1 MILKQGEVCL
11 CDPIAVAPVLS
22 PELVHG
28 YYEVAAEVEIT
39 GPRTS
44 GCIVFDWFETTN
56 KKRRVKLI
64 SRIDLQGVV
73 DQIKGSYEW
82 YFANLILVDFDRFL
96 MNVWMYDK
104 SEKTEYQISNIAL
117 YKFCMNDIADI

>member
-1 MILKQGEVCL
+1 MKTEKGKFINDIYQVILKDGEACL
-11 CDPIAVAPVLS
+11 CDPIAVAPVFS
-22 PELVHG
+22 PELVHA

-64 SRIDLQGVV
+64 SKIDLKTIV
-73 DQIKGSYEW
+73 DQIHSSY
-82 YFANLILVDFDRFL
+82 
-96 MNVWMYDK
+96 
-104 SEKTEYQISNIAL
+104 Q
-117 YKFCMNDIADI
+117 

>member
-1 MILKQGEVCL
+1 MILQTDEACL
-11 CDPIAVAPVLS
+11 CDPIAVAPIFS
-22 PELVHG
+22 PELVSA

-64 SRIDLQGVV
+64 SKI
-73 DQIKGSYEW
+73 
-82 YFANLILVDFDRFL
+82 NL
-96 MNVWMYDK
+96 
-104 SEKTEYQISNIAL
+104 
-117 YKFCMNDIADI
+117 

>member
-1 MILKQGEVCL
+1 MNKENVCL
-11 CDPIAVAPVLS
+11 CDPIAVSPVFS
-22 PELVHG
+22 PELIHG

-64 SRIDLQGVV
+64 SRIDLKSVV
-73 DQIKGSYEW
+73 EQVLNSY
-82 YFANLILVDFDRFL
+82 
-96 MNVWMYDK
+96 K
-104 SEKTEYQISNIAL
+104 
-117 YKFCMNDIADI
+117 

>member
-1 MILKQGEVCL
+1 M
-11 CDPIAVAPVLS
+11 APVFS
-22 PELVHG
+22 PELVSA

-64 SRIDLQGVV
+64 SKIDLEKVV
-73 DQIKGSYEW
+73 YEIRDSY
-82 YFANLILVDFDRFL
+82 
-96 MNVWMYDK
+96 
-104 SEKTEYQISNIAL
+104 Q
-117 YKFCMNDIADI
+117 